1 MGINEN
7 ILNYLSAYGREDKY
21 KLARKLKTD
30 VAKVTKALDFL
41 QQEGTIEIK
50 EGKAMLAKGKK
61 PIIAK
66 ARKQEIQPTKESKE
80 NKEKKSKEEPIVE
93 AEKKPEGQP
102 KEEVSEEAPTHEEVR
117 ETFGQK
123 AEEEIE
129 ERIEGTVKFY
139 NPNKGFGFITGDNGK
154 EYYVNES
161 GLKEG
166 VAIDSDDRVSFKV
179 VQGPKGPKAEEVEN
193 LTQGGEQFRRTD
205 QEHDQNVA

>member
-7 ILNYLSAYGREDKY
+7 ILNYLSAYGKEDKY

-61 PIIAK
+61 LTIAK
-66 ARKQEIQPTKESKE
+66 AGKQEIQPTKESKE
-80 NKEKKSKEEPIVE
+80 EK
-93 AEKKPEGQP
+93 P
-102 KEEVSEEAPTHEEVR
+102 KEEVSEETPTHEEVR

-123 AEEEIE
+123 AEEIK
-129 ERIEGTVKFY
+129 ERIEGTVKFF
-139 NPNKGFGFITGDNGK
+139 NPNKGFGFITGDDGK
-154 EYYVNES
+154 DYYVNES
-161 GLKEG
+161 SLKEG
-166 VAIDSDDRVSFKV
+166 VAIKADDRVSFKV
-179 VQGPKGPKAEEVEN
+179 VQEAQGPKAEEVEN
-193 LTQGGEQFRRTD
+193 LTQSGEQFRRTD